1 MDVLVRSGAAGA
13 CLALMVYVG
22 TLFAPRGTPWTVL
35 VTFASGAAL
44 SALGSLGT
52 ELNRGETSRL
62 VNRHL
67 HF

>member
-1 MDVLVRSGAAGA
+1 MDVLLRSGAVGA

-44 SALGSLGT
+44 SAL
-52 ELNRGETSRL
+52 EAVRGDSRL
-62 VNRHL
+62 NWEQTQERG
-67 HF
+67 

>member
-1 MDVLVRSGAAGA
+1 MDVLLRSAAVGA

-44 SALGSLGT
+44 SALESLAS
-52 ELNRGETSRL
+52 ELNWEQTQE
-62 VNRHL
+62 
-67 HF
+67 